1 MYASQQRDALKNLSG
16 TELAQIQ
23 SVVAFATDL
32 APTDRLAAMK
42 MIADEV
48 SIRSTEGLQRKA
60 ERFFNRHGQTVA
72 AVALGAF
79 LGVEIGD

>member
-1 MYASQQRDALKNLSG
+1 MNASAERDALKNLSG

-23 SVVAFATDL
+23 TAATFAPGL
-32 APTDRLAAMK
+32 APAERVAAMR

-48 SIRSTEGLQRKA
+48 SMRSTEGLQRKA
-60 ERFFNRHGQTVA
+60 ERFLNRHGQTVA

-79 LGVEIGD
+79 LGVEIGE

>member
-1 MYASQQRDALKNLSG
+1 MHASEERDTLKNLSG

-23 SVVAFATDL
+23 SVVAFSANL
-32 APTDRLAAMK
+32 APTERVAAMR

-48 SIRSTEGLQRKA
+48 SMRSTEGLQRKA